1 MKKNT
6 SAIAT
11 DQLDFVDDKTAALL
25 LNTPRSARI
34 MLWVIVLFFIVAVV
48 WASMA
53 QLDQVTVGAGKV
65 IPSSQLQVVQ
75 NLEGGIVKKVLIKEG
90 QHVEKNQKLLLIDDT
105 LFLSDY
111 REQSLALAGSEA
123 NAVRLNAL
131 LKSVSVR
138 KNKAKTKW
146 QDSVVV
152 RRQPLVFNSDFTNKH
167 IKLIRR
173 QNNQYQDRVS
183 NLENQLSVTA
193 EQIRQKEKELIET
206 QSRLNNLRRNYTIA
220 KKEFD
225 ITQPLAE
232 EGVVPPIELLKLQ
245 RQLNDTKSE
254 LTSTTLQI
262 PVLKAAIQ
270 ETIFKHI
277 DIALRFRSEVQ
288 AELNETS
295 DKLSSLSESQIGLK
309 DRVNRTVVTSPV
321 TGTIQKIHVNTI
333 GGVIQPGMP
342 LVEIVP
348 TEDNLLI
355 EAKIAP
361 QDIGF
366 LRPSLKAVIKFSAYD
381 FTLYGGLT
389 GILENISADTIQDE
403 EGNSYYQVRI
413 RTNENSLTGPA
424 GERLPIIPGMTAS
437 ADIITGKRT
446 VLKYLLK
453 PVLKASQTA
462 LRE

>member
-1 MKKNT
+1 MKNKAP
-6 SAIAT
+6 AITAN
-11 DQLDFVDDKTAALL
+11 QLDFVDDKTAALL

-34 MLWVIVLFFIVAVV
+34 MLWVIVLFFIVAIV

-53 QLDQVTVGAGKV
+53 KLDQVTVGSGKV

-75 NLEGGIVKKVLIKEG
+75 NLEGGIVKQVLVKEG
-90 QHVEKNQKLLLIDDT
+90 QHVNKNQKLLLIDDT

-111 REQSLALAGSEA
+111 REKSLALAGLQADS
-123 NAVRLNAL
+123 VRLNAL
-131 LKSVSVR
+131 LNSINVHKEKAESNWRESVEV
-138 KNKAKTKW
+138 K
-146 QDSVVV
+146 
-152 RRQPLVFNSDFTNKH
+152 RQRLNFNSDFTNKH
-167 IKLIRR
+167 IKLVSR
-173 QNNQYQDRVS
+173 QNNQYQDKVS

-193 EQIRQKEKELIET
+193 QQISQKERELIEAK
-206 QSRLNNLRRNYTIA
+206 SRLNNLRHNFKIA

-232 EGVVPPIELLKLQ
+232 EGVVPPVELLKLQ
-245 RQLNDTKSE
+245 RQLNDTQRE
-254 LTSTTLQI
+254 LTSTSLQI
-262 PVLKAAIQ
+262 PVLQAAIQ
-270 ETIFKHI
+270 ETIFRHI
-277 DIALRFRSEVQ
+277 DIALKFRSEIQ
-288 AELNETS
+288 MELNETS
-295 DKLSSLSESQIGLK
+295 NKLSTLSESQIGLK

-355 EAKIAP
+355 EARIAP
-361 QDIGF
+361 QDIAF

-389 GILENISADTIQDE
+389 GTLENISADTIQDE

-413 RTNENSLTGPA
+413 RTNENSLSGPG
-424 GERLPIIPGMTAS
+424 GESLPIIPGMIAS

-446 VLKYLLK
+446 VLQYLLN